1 MYLCHKCVLYVKLVH
16 NYSETNIVTNFNVDY
31 NRYDFYLK
39 LSVKSSSDF
48 YFEYRFVDSG

>member
-1 MYLCHKCVLYVKLVH
+1 MYLCHKCVLCVKLVH

-39 LSVKSSSDF
+39 LSVKSSFDY